1 MPGVE
6 AAAVIPN
13 RLGLTK
19 TTGADGAMVL
29 VVGAPVVALK
39 IWIEWA
45 KIAKDLIFRA
55 IDRLGDGRGR
65 GAWPAIP

>member
-45 KIAKDLIFRA
+45 KIAKDANVKLE
-55 IDRLGDGRGR
+55 
-65 GAWPAIP
+65 